1 MVTQSADGTQ
11 RTKTKEREET
21 RRLVEQNGWNP
32 FERVDPKIL
41 EAIHRRQNQHITTH
55 LLDEFEESTW

>member
-41 EAIHRRQNQHITTH
+41 EAIHKRQDQHITVH
-55 LLDEFEESTW
+55 LLDEVGEATW

>member
-11 RTKTKEREET
+11 RTKAKEREET

-41 EAIHRRQNQHITTH
+41 EAIHKRQHVTTH

>member
-1 MVTQSADGTQ
+1 MATQSTGRTQ
-11 RTKTKEREET
+11 RTKAKEREET

-41 EAIHRRQNQHITTH
+41 EAIHKRQNQHTTVH
-55 LLDEFEESTW
+55 LLDEMEEATW